1 MPAAIGGYEIFHY
14 VTDAV
19 LFVTLVAS
27 ISFTICAAIR
37 LRRRRDQARRV
48 FSWVKISWL
57 IYTIAVFMSLLEMA
71 TVTLTSRIF
80 RTTYTSD
87 GDLPDDQV
95 DLVAR
100 IATGASAL
108 CHCFNVFA
116 EVLVF
121 LTLASFIRCIRLIG
135 PRDDKHPRRH
145 KWSRY
150 CSYGI
155 AFGITILS
163 LAVFS
168 VGIYWIV
175 LSEISS
181 SSSGIAWDRYYGNYI
196 SAASIM
202 SLFCESLLAFLAI
215 SMLIRSCILRRKLRT
230 TKSLHKPLRYL
241 IACCSLWVVRAC
253 FDIYCIVFE
262 TVAPDYFAPSVDA
275 ATSFNEILVVVF
287 MTWPLFII
295 LVILYYLG
303 LDRKNGLSSTA
314 SPLLREDGES
324 HVASSEFSSSEQPSI
339 TPIITPMSERANA
352 PALTPVAPR
361 PESLFACDGVIDAP
375 PEYSP
380 PAAQPAV
387 SGIAAPLSAQTP
399 IIRSPVPR
407 FASQSTIE
415 PVRSSE
421 EELHAVSTHQSDI
434 ASERAATSPPVD
446 NALQATQTPHHQ
458 SLEEHV
464 PQTSS
469 ASAAEEDESMG
480 LYHQADGRTP
490 ESEMSNPLPSHDE
503 AMGLYH
509 QADGRPPTSEASL
522 SNMLPSHEETMGL
535 FHQADG
541 RPPGTGNSVVP
552 PASSNPVMFQPSG
565 DRPESMTAP
574 PSHDEAMGLY
584 HQADGRV
591 PQSEVLPPEKETQ
604 KK

>member
-1 MPAAIGGYEIFHY
+1 MPAIGGYELFHF
-14 VTDAV
+14 VTDA
-19 LFVTLVAS
+19 LLLVTLVAS

-57 IYTIAVFMSLLEMA
+57 IYTIAVFSSLFEMV

-80 RTTYTSD
+80 RTTFDSD
-87 GDLPDDQV
+87 GDVPEDEV

-100 IATGASAL
+100 IATGASAVA
-108 CHCFNVFA
+108 HCFNVFA

-135 PRDDKHPRRH
+135 PGDDKHPRRH

-150 CSYGI
+150 CAYGI

-168 VGIYWIV
+168 VGIYWVV

-181 SSSGIAWDRYYGNYI
+181 SSTGIAWDRYYGNYI
-196 SAASIM
+196 SAATIM
-202 SLFCESLLAFLAI
+202 SLFCQSLLAFLAI
-215 SMLIRSCILRRKLRT
+215 SMLIRSCILRRKFRT
-230 TKSLHKPLRYL
+230 SKSLQKPLRYL
-241 IACCSLWVVRAC
+241 IACCSVWVVRAV
-253 FDIYCIVFE
+253 FDIYCITFE

-275 ATSFNEILVVVF
+275 ATSFNEILSLIF
-287 MTWPLFII
+287 MTWPLFVI

-324 HVASSEFSSSEQPSI
+324 HVASSEFLSSEQPSVTQI
-339 TPIITPMSERANA
+339 VTPMSERANA
-352 PALTPVAPR
+352 PTLTPVVAPR
-361 PESLFACDGVIDAP
+361 PESLFACDGVTDAP
-375 PEYSP
+375 PQYSP
-380 PAAQPAV
+380 PAAQPAI
-387 SGIAAPLSAQTP
+387 SGIATPLSAQTP
-399 IIRSPVPR
+399 IIRRPVPR
-407 FASQSTIE
+407 SASQSTNE
-415 PVRSSE
+415 LVPPSE
-421 EELHAVSTHQSDI
+421 ETLAVSTHQSDTV
-434 ASERAATSPPVD
+434 SQHAAISSPAD
-446 NALQATQTPHHQ
+446 NALQATQTPLYQ

-464 PQTSS
+464 PQISS
-469 ASAAEEDESMG
+469 ASATEEGESMG

-490 ESEMSNPLPSHDE
+490 ESDMPNPLPSHDE

-509 QADGRPPTSEASL
+509 QADGRPPTSETDP
-522 SNMLPSHEETMGL
+522 SNALPSHEETMGL
-535 FHQADG
+535 YHQADG
-541 RPPGTGNSVVP
+541 RPPGTGNSVVS
-552 PASSNPVMFQPSG
+552 PASSNPALFRPPEA
-565 DRPESMTAP
+565 RPESITAP

-591 PQSEVLPPEKETQ
+591 PESEVLPPEKEMQ

>member
-1 MPAAIGGYEIFHY
+1 MPAIGGYEIFHF

-57 IYTIAVFMSLLEMA
+57 IYTIAVFFSLLEMA

-80 RTTYTSD
+80 RTTYDSD

-121 LTLASFIRCIRLIG
+121 LTLASFIRCIRLVG

-196 SAASIM
+196 SAATIM
-202 SLFCESLLAFLAI
+202 SLFCESLLAFLAV
-215 SMLIRSCILRRKLRT
+215 SMLIRSCILRRKLGT

-275 ATSFNEILVVVF
+275 ATSFNEILTVVF

-295 LVILYYLG
+295 LAILYYLG

-324 HVASSEFSSSEQPSI
+324 HVASSEFSSSEQPSV
-339 TPIITPMSERANA
+339 TPTITPMSERANA
-352 PALTPVAPR
+352 PALTPAAPR
-361 PESLFACDGVIDAP
+361 PESLFACDGVMDAP

-380 PAAQPAV
+380 PAAQPAI

-399 IIRSPVPR
+399 IIRRPVPR
-407 FASQSTIE
+407 SLSQSTNE
-415 PVRSSE
+415 LVRPSE
-421 EELHAVSTHQSDI
+421 EARAVSTHQSDI
-434 ASERAATSPPVD
+434 VPQQAAISSSVD

-490 ESEMSNPLPSHDE
+490 ESDMSNPLPFHDE

-522 SNMLPSHEETMGL
+522 SNTLPSHEETMGL

-541 RPPGTGNSVVP
+541 RPPGTGNSVMS
-552 PASSNPVMFQPSG
+552 PASSNPAMFQPSG
-565 DRPESMTAP
+565 NRPESISAP

-591 PQSEVLPPEKETQ
+591 PLSEVLPPEKETQ

>member
-37 LRRRRDQARRV
+37 LRRRRDQARRF

-215 SMLIRSCILRRKLRT
+215 SMLIRSCILRHKLRT

-387 SGIAAPLSAQTP
+387 SGIAAPLSTQTP

-407 FASQSTIE
+407 SASQSTVE

-421 EELHAVSTHQSDI
+421 EELHAVSTQH
-434 ASERAATSPPVD
+434 
-446 NALQATQTPHHQ
+446 
-458 SLEEHV
+458 LEEHV